1 LAGADGDSGTDELSD
16 GGAKWNESVKNVKG
30 GLGLVNAAAA
40 DAGEHMHY
48 EYGHDQAGKRRNREE
63 PPIMVLRQ
71 RAKQGKVRPVNGK
84 AETDY
89 RQAGEDSDEDTQ
101 DQKKYFFVEDAFDRS
116 EQPSRS
122 LPSHHG
128 ARRGSRGKIDDWRGI
143 AH

>member
-1 LAGADGDSGTDELSD
+1 
-16 GGAKWNESVKNVKG
+16 
-30 GLGLVNAAAA
+30 
-40 DAGEHMHY
+40 MQY
-48 EYGHDQAGKRRNREE
+48 EYGHHQAGKRRNREE
-63 PPIMVLRQ
+63 PPIMGLRE
-71 RAKQGKVRPVNGK
+71 RAKQGKVCPVNGK

-122 LPSHHG
+122 LPSRHG
-128 ARRGSRGKIDDWRGI
+128 ARRGSGGRIDDWRGI